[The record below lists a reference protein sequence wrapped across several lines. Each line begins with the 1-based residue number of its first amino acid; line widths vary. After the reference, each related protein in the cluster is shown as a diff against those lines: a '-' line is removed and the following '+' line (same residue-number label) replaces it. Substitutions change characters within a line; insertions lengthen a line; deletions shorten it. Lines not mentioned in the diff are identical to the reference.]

1 MANYKVS
8 IDLDNLTLG
17 DMERLEAGRVTDM
30 LAVFDRHI
38 GIEGVEPEDVPA
50 TIREWT
56 IEDLRVVGDAIAEQ
70 VEAQQNPTKSGK
82 N

>member
-1 MANYKVS
+1 MTTVRINVEE
-8 IDLDNLTLG
+8 LTLG

-30 LAVFDRHI
+30 LAVFDRHLE
-38 GIEGVEPEDVPA
+38 IEGVAPEDVPA

-56 IEDLRVVGDAIAEQ
+56 LADLKEISETIAGQ
-70 VEAQQNPTKSGK
+70 VKAQTDPVRKGK